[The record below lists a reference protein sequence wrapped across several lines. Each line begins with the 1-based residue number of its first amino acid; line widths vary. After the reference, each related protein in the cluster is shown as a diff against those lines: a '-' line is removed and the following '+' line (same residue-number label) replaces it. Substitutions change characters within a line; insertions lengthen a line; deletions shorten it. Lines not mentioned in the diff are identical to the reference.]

1 MAPEAMLEK
10 SAVKVGK
17 VERKPEE
24 SLFFVT
30 RETTVESNRRALDL
44 LANVARQF
52 QKDPMIRK
60 SAVIPGEIESIVAQA
75 KKDPAILTKMV
86 SSVGVEQ
93 IA

>member
-10 SAVKVGK
+10 PAVKVGK

-24 SLFFVT
+24 SLFFVM

-44 LANVARQF
+44 LANAVRQF
-52 QKDPMIRK
+52 PMDSVIRK
-60 SAVIPGEIESIVAQA
+60 EIDILKVQVRN
-75 KKDPAILTKMV
+75 DPAILSKMV
-86 SSVGVEQ
+86 STIGVEQ